1 MMQQDRNWLFKTA
14 YALDNLRRVKGNR
27 DQLFVVFTHEQL
39 EMLASDMR
47 RLAEKD
53 AHEIME
59 PHDKPK
65 RH

>member
-1 MMQQDRNWLFKTA
+1 MMQQDRNWIFKAA
-14 YALDNLRRVKGNR
+14 YALDNLRRVKGHNS
-27 DQLFVVFTHEQL
+27 QLFVVFTHEEL
-39 EMLASDMR
+39 EKLAENLR

-59 PHDKPK
+59 HHDKPK